1 MSEEEVASLH
11 ASLEPDG
18 SPVCNYPIRP
28 LGKVSYHHIT
38 TEESTFLIFQQLSL
52 DFWKFKRRQLYCRIW
67 HIISTAEQCS
77 KQTSIQ
83 RSIPSRHLN
92 LLIGLSNQNHSL
104 VIWKADQ
111 AGQCRPRQTKAN
123 PGRPKQTKA
132 DQGRPRQTKVAVTKP
147 AAAKP
152 AGGKNRQKQ
161 IKQIKT
167 FNNR

>member
-1 MSEEEVASLH
+1 MSDDEVASLH

-52 DFWKFKRRQLYCRIW
+52 DFWKFKRRHLYCRIW

-152 AGGKNRQKQ
+152 AGGKTDKNR
-161 IKQIKT
+161 
-167 FNNR
+167 